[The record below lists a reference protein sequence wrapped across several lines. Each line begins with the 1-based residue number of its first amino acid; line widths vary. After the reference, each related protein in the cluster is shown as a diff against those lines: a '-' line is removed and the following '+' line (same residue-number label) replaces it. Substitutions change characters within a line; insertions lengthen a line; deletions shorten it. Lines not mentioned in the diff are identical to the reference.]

1 MAMRRS
7 LLLSVLLSATPAAAF
22 YKRIYMDWVALN
34 ARSTTRHIMRPLSVE
49 GKADCMRLKQELREE
64 ARSGTFVVDAFA
76 AAASANSLDKESC
89 ENGGIIGRRLKQGEC
104 REPELDKASF
114 CSPIGQID
122 GPIRTGLGYHLVLVE
137 ERLGLEMHD
146 SGMARV
152 VPQPSEAG
160 VRSVLAPPDP
170 DEASDL
176 LDPSAIAN
184 LVLSALAVTVGG
196 QIIANVAS
204 SFDLEQIANSMN

>member
-1 MAMRRS
+1 M
-7 LLLSVLLSATPAAAF
+7 
-22 YKRIYMDWVALN
+22 
-34 ARSTTRHIMRPLSVE
+34 
-49 GKADCMRLKQELREE
+49 
-64 ARSGTFVVDAFA
+64 
-76 AAASANSLDKESC
+76 
-89 ENGGIIGRRLKQGEC
+89 
-104 REPELDKASF
+104 
-114 CSPIGQID
+114 
-122 GPIRTGLGYHLVLVE
+122 LVE
-137 ERLGLEMHD
+137 ERIGLEMHD